1 MASTL
6 TCTSLHKNILIFGR
20 TLPLVPRC
28 CSTAHIRVQQRKP
41 SQCCSPLAG
50 WSPGACSPR
59 WTDSPPSARRSS
71 VARRTGT
78 STVPLTPWTR
88 TSSPSKSSPSRRSTR
103 STDPW
108 EVTAAGPSARA
119 REQRSGL
126 RLCFW
131 TPRGPTPPGLLWNCQ
146 TWRSR

>member
-1 MASTL
+1 MASAS
-6 TCTSLHKNILIFGR
+6 TCTYLYKNILIFGR

-28 CSTAHIRVQQRKP
+28 CSTAHILVQQWKP
-41 SQCCSPLAG
+41 SQFCFTPAG
-50 WSPGACSPR
+50 WSSGACSLR
-59 WTDSPPSARRSS
+59 WTDSPPSARCTS

-78 STVPLTPWTR
+78 LTVPRTPWRR
-88 TSSPSKSSPSRRSTR
+88 TSSPSRSSPSRRSTR

-108 EVTAAGPSARA
+108 EVTAAGPSAPA

-131 TPRGPTPPGLLWNCQ
+131 TPRGPTPPGPLLNCQ
-146 TWRSR
+146 TCRSR